1 MVWITLSKSA
11 KWGPA
16 LPTNQPVAMLMIS
29 RALLLFAA
37 AGSVVAPAPVAPARN
52 SSVLKLALRRQVQS
66 PSSTDFS
73 WETSIEHADWKANET
88 ALILIDLWNC
98 HPCDAMWH
106 RTTDVAFRVNRT
118 ASSLRAR
125 GVHILHSPS
134 DNALKFY
141 AQSPAR
147 ARVVAAPPTKPP
159 RAVNLTNPAPLP
171 LATPGLRQGCPDS
184 LDSTDTTPGNTCH
197 IYRQSSLIF
206 IDEERDGVLDSNSGS
221 EAHSYLKSVGVKHLL
236 YVGVASN
243 MCVMHREDAT
253 LNMVSWGWDVA
264 VVRDEVDAM
273 YSPQDSPYVSH
284 EVANEIQAS
293 YFEQHVCPTVHSHQL
308 DYLVAR

>member
-1 MVWITLSKSA
+1 
-11 KWGPA
+11 
-16 LPTNQPVAMLMIS
+16 
-29 RALLLFAA
+29 
-37 AGSVVAPAPVAPARN
+37 
-52 SSVLKLALRRQVQS
+52 VLKVALRRQVQTT
-66 PSSTDFS
+66 SSTVFS
-73 WETSIEHADWKANET
+73 WEDSIMHTDWKADET

-141 AQSPAR
+141 AKSPAR

-184 LDSTDTTPGNTCH
+184 PDSTDTTPGNTCH

>member
-1 MVWITLSKSA
+1 MLH
-11 KWGPA
+11 GH
-16 LPTNQPVAMLMIS
+16 QPKELGVRHM
-29 RALLLFAA
+29 RVAA
-37 AGSVVAPAPVAPARN
+37 AV
-52 SSVLKLALRRQVQS
+52 
-66 PSSTDFS
+66 
-73 WETSIEHADWKANET
+73 
-88 ALILIDLWNC
+88 
-98 HPCDAMWH
+98 
-106 RTTDVAFRVNRT
+106 
-118 ASSLRAR
+118 
-125 GVHILHSPS
+125 
-134 DNALKFY
+134 
-141 AQSPAR
+141 
-147 ARVVAAPPTKPP
+147 
-159 RAVNLTNPAPLP
+159 
-171 LATPGLRQGCPDS
+171 GCPDS

-293 YFEQHVCPTVHSHQL
+293 YFEQLEVLTQAKLNYKQKMFSIGAGICFQDVQYFYTEVVLGRINTAKGLFSEVTVWTVNEAVF
-308 DYLVAR
+308 LVHNSIELCQP